1 MKVGGKIYTEGE
13 IGAKNKSK
21 GFPNSTDLIN
31 CTENYL
37 TPEADASMMSVAPAA
52 AFPTY
57 EVPLIRMPE

>member
-13 IGAKNKSK
+13 IGANKKSK
-21 GFPNSTDLIN
+21 EFLNSTDLIN
-31 CTENYL
+31 CTEYYL